1 MLMTKQP
8 DFKLLL
14 KEPIPFEMDLPWGKK
29 DFSERFYRVVHY
41 WGIPTEKEVAFLSS
55 YVKSKPSRILD
66 LACGGGRHSIEL
78 ASMGHHVTGID
89 IGKHP
94 IELARKKA
102 DKKGLKIELIHGDM
116 LKLNYRT
123 KFDMALFICNQISH
137 LSPKECQIVFKNIS
151 RSLVGGGIFIVHLVR
166 FTDKDKSSFV
176 HWYLEKEPFYLKNQS
191 IVHREQYYFEKDRT
205 KLIRDFAVDTVT
217 RENRVFGVSEKNYT
231 RTELQDFANNCGLTL
246 KECFGDYDKSPLN
259 ENSPQRIFAFIKER

>member
-1 MLMTKQP
+1 MIKHP
-8 DFKLLL
+8 DFGLLL

-29 DFSERFYRVVHY
+29 GFSERFYRIVHY
-41 WGIPTEKEVAFLSS
+41 WGIPTEKEVAFLDGCL
-55 YVKSKPSRILD
+55 KSKPSRILD

-89 IGKHP
+89 VGKHP
-94 IELARKKA
+94 IELARKEA
-102 DKKGLKIELIHGDM
+102 DKKGLKIEFIHDDM
-116 LKLNYRT
+116 LKLDYRM

-151 RSLVGGGIFIVHLVR
+151 RSLVGGGIFVVHLTS

-191 IVHREQYYFEKDRT
+191 IVHREQYYFKEDRT

-217 RENRVFGVSEKNYT
+217 RENKVFGVSEKNYV
-231 RTELQDFANNCGLTL
+231 RSELETFGKSCGLVLTNS
-246 KECFGDYDKSPLN
+246 FGDYDKSPLN
-259 ENSPQRIFAFIKER
+259 ENSPQRIFVFVKER